1 MEKRAILAFVLSF
14 IVLLVWM
21 QFSARKPA
29 TPVDN
34 NMIQQE
40 GQIDKAVKPVDVT
53 EPGAKAD
60 QNIVSDQDEN
70 TGSTPDV
77 EEKEITVETP
87 LYIATFS
94 NNGPSLTGFKLKK
107 YRTTIDEDSPPVELF
122 IAQEYTKKHISFYF
136 NSLSVKNRD
145 NLIFSTDKDSIVLN
159 PGQKPEELSFRY
171 VSPEGIII
179 EQVFNFAPEGYDIT
193 ADVKITNS
201 SGAMINGNIK
211 SVINNLP
218 PNQKGRYYSFTGAAA
233 FFNNELEDYK
243 PGDLDDDDTPDLSGN
258 IDWFAYEDE
267 YFISA
272 VAPEE
277 VKEARFTAIMQPSG
291 VITAT
296 HFSTPVELP
305 GASEVSRKYYLFLGP
320 RDTDIINDFGHK
332 LGKAIDY
339 GFFSIIAGP
348 LHFVLNFFNGFLHN
362 YGFSIILLTI
372 IIKIIFWPLTHKSQK
387 SMKEMQKLQPLMAKI
402 REKYKDNREMMNKE
416 LMGLYR
422 TYKVNPMSGCLPMLI
437 QIPVFFA
444 LYRVLGSSIELR
456 HAPFA
461 FWINDLSAPDR
472 LFSFPFS
479 IPFMDP
485 PYGIPVLTLL
495 MGASMFLQQKMQP
508 MIGDPSQA
516 KIMMFMPLIF
526 TVMFINFPSGL
537 TLYWLTQNFL
547 TIGQQYF
554 INKKSD

>member
-1 MEKRAILAFVLSF
+1 MEKRTILAFVLSF
-14 IVLLVWM
+14 MVLLIWM
-21 QFSARKPA
+21 QFSARKPV
-29 TPVDN
+29 TSVDEN
-34 NMIQQE
+34 KIAEEQVDKDVKSVGSTQIQPQANQNE
-40 GQIDKAVKPVDVT
+40 
-53 EPGAKAD
+53 D
-60 QNIVSDQDEN
+60 QNQDEKIL
-70 TGSTPDV
+70 STSEE
-77 EEKEITVETP
+77 EEKIITVETP

-94 NNGPSLTGFKLKK
+94 SRGPSLTGIKLKK
-107 YRTTIDEDSPPVELF
+107 YRTTVEPDSPPVEIF
-122 IAQEYTKKHISFYF
+122 TAQEYLKNYVSFYF
-136 NSLSVKNRD
+136 NTLNIKNRN
-145 NLIFSTDKDSIVLN
+145 NLVFTTDKDSIVL
-159 PGQKPEELSFRY
+159 GQNQEREDISFRY
-171 VSPEGIII
+171 KTPDGITL
-179 EQVFNFAPEGYDIT
+179 EQVFSFSSEGYDIS
-193 ADVKITNS
+193 VKISLMNQ
-201 SGAMINGNIK
+201 SGDPIQGNIE
-211 SVINNLP
+211 SVINDLP
-218 PNQKGRYYSFTGAAA
+218 PTTKGRYYSFTGAAVYLD
-233 FFNNELEDYK
+233 NELKDFK
-243 PGDLDDDDTPDLSGN
+243 PGKLDDKKKPDLTGN
-258 IDWFAYEDE
+258 IDWFAYEND

-277 VKEARFTAIMQPSG
+277 TKESRFTGLLQPSG
-291 VITAT
+291 VVTAT
-296 HFSTPVELP
+296 HFSAPIELP
-305 GASEVSRKYYLFLGP
+305 SFSEISKKYSLFLGP
-320 RDTDIINDFGHK
+320 KDISIIEKFGHK
-332 LGKAIDY
+332 LDKAIDY

-348 LHFVLNFFNGFLHN
+348 LHYVLNFFNRFLHN

-461 FWINDLSAPDR
+461 LWINDLSAPDR
-472 LFSFPFS
+472 LFNFPFS

-495 MGASMFLQQKMQP
+495 MGASMFLQQKLQP
-508 MIGDPSQA
+508 MVGDPSQA
-516 KIMMFMPLIF
+516 KIMMFMPIMF

-537 TLYWLTQNFL
+537 VVYWLTQNIL
-547 TIGQQYF
+547 SIGQQYY